1 MLKPTESSW
10 MPSSH
15 FITFKSLDK
24 SLQRTIEN
32 AYSLLDYDKDGIVSI
47 SDLKNSCKLSTEDEA
62 VCLLKGIKS
71 VADIPKECLTFEE
84 FFSGILEFP
93 SLLSQFSY
101 QEEESNQDV
110 STDSVHL
117 SIKEDDDVNSKVC
130 EVITVVSLIVKSYHN
145 YCKYFTIE
153 ELLETLHELL
163 VKLKLKYKKNSE
175 KRDMSRAIIFLYTA
189 VKLQNVKYT
198 HYKERTEKKIE
209 ELEHVIHRL
218 NKKYEKV
225 AERNQD
231 YLSKIIHLEKSLTKT
246 INELDVYKKSNMEL
260 STRCSNEE
268 SEELTRSS
276 LLKKE
281 LEIVEQKIKKFLTLN
296 MFIENQRK
304 NEPQHK
310 KKQFNKSY
318 QFQYTESL
326 SDPEKNHHI
335 FLLNEQLKKN
345 QIILKEKDDENKFM
359 LDMITDLRQQIN
371 DLNEE
376 KRSWVNLEKFVKFH
390 QNLGDDSDS
399 SFISIRETLEVGC
412 IEASFR
418 GLGKGNEESNEE
430 GNEEG
435 KVSDQEARVRNSFLF
450 WMI

>member
-1 MLKPTESSW
+1 MLKPSESSW

-24 SLQRTIEN
+24 SLQRTIVN

-47 SDLKNSCKLSTEDEA
+47 SDLKNSCKLSSEDEA
-62 VCLLKGIKS
+62 TYLLKSIKN
-71 VADIPKECLTFEE
+71 VENIPNESLSFEE

-101 QEEESNQDV
+101 HEAENNQDASV
-110 STDSVHL
+110 DSVHL
-117 SIKEDDDVNSKVC
+117 SIKEDDDVNSKLC
-130 EVITVVSLIVKSYHN
+130 EVITVISLIVKSYHN
-145 YCKYFTIE
+145 CCKYFTIE
-153 ELLETLHELL
+153 DLLETLHELL
-163 VKLKLKYKKNSE
+163 IKLKLKYKKNSE
-175 KRDMSRAIIFLYTA
+175 KRDMTRSIIFLYTA
-189 VKLQNVKYT
+189 LKLQNVKYA

-246 INELDVYKKSNMEL
+246 INELDIYKKSNMEL

-268 SEELTRSS
+268 SEELTKSS

-281 LEIVEQKIKKFLTLN
+281 LEIVEQRIKKFLTLN

-310 KKQFNKSY
+310 KKQGNKSY
-318 QFQYTESL
+318 QFQYTECL
-326 SDPEKNHHI
+326 SDPEKSHHI
-335 FLLNEQLKKN
+335 FILNEQLKKN
-345 QIILKEKDDENKFM
+345 QIIIKEKDEENKF
-359 LDMITDLRQQIN
+359 LIDMITDLRQQID

-376 KRSWVNLEKFVKFH
+376 KRSWENLEKFVKFH
-390 QNLGDDSDS
+390 QNLGNESDS
-399 SFISIRETLEVGC
+399 SFISIRETLEIGC
-412 IEASFR
+412 IDFSFKSPT
-418 GLGKGNEESNEE
+418 KGND
-430 GNEEG
+430 EG
-435 KVSDQEARVRNSFLF
+435 KDYKPQVNDQDERIRNSFLF